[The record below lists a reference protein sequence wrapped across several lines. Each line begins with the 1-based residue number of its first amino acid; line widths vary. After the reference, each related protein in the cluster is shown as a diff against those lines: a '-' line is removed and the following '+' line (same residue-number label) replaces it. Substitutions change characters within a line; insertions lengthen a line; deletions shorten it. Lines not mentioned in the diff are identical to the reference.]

1 MPRRLL
7 DRCQPDSIF
16 EFLASAR
23 QRYNDGLTASAG
35 GRRLAAIY
43 LWGYSAEMML
53 KAAYFALIGV
63 GDGEPLTMNGHI
75 RPAINRGRALHIA
88 WPQRGEGHNVR
99 AWAELLVLER
109 VAGTGEVYA
118 PDFGHDVQENGQL
131 IGQLWNE
138 TLRYHKNVAYPHE
151 LRKVRK
157 AAEWFL
163 VNHENL

>member
-7 DRCQPDSIF
+7 DRCQPDSIV

-43 LWGYSAEMML
+43 LWGYSAEMTL
-53 KAAYFALIGV
+53 KAAYFTLIGV
-63 GDGEPLTMNGHI
+63 GDVVPLTMPGHI
-75 RPAINRGRALHIA
+75 RPAIARVRALHVA

-99 AWAELLVLER
+99 AWAELLILER
-109 VAGTGEVYA
+109 GAGTGAAY
-118 PDFGHDVQENGQL
+118 PPHFRDDVQENGQQL
-131 IGQLWNE
+131 GQLWNE
-138 TLRYHKNVAYPHE
+138 MLRYHKNVAYPHE
-151 LRKVRK
+151 LRKVRE